1 MALVNKLQFE
11 LGRSNKE
18 TIESEEERQKRLEE
32 ETESREEKQ
41 KRLREEENQRRK
53 DALDDYRSQREIKYE
68 YDLKLL
74 ERNFELQKESDERKY
89 ELELKILEKTH
100 KYEMELAEFKAFH

>member
-11 LGRSNKE
+11 IGRRNKE
-18 TIESEEERQKRLEE
+18 TESV
-32 ETESREEKQ
+32 EEKQ

-53 DALDDYRSQREIKYE
+53 NALDDYRSQREIKYE

-74 ERNFELQKESDERKY
+74 ERNFELQRESDKIRHEFELKLLERRY
-89 ELELKILEKTH
+89 ELERDIIKSK
-100 KYEMELAEFKAFH
+100 